1 MGLEKIFANK
11 KKWIIGL
18 CIAEMCVIAIY
29 SIGMLANYSRFYSG
43 LNHFTTILGLLVNLA
58 IFAFAILAIV
68 KENKFWTKVLFITY
82 FSYVLFS
89 NVFSFYS
96 YLNNFDS
103 NNAINICF
111 GLFGFIDSLLVIV
124 IGVLFLFV
132 VSGRLKNKNVVDILI
147 YIRLITVLVLLI
159 IGIVA
164 IATSGAAWY
173 SFFAY
178 IEDIL
183 LTLIF
188 FIAIRY
194 TEASGNSKQ
203 IEVRNENMEE

>member
-1 MGLEKIFANK
+1 MA
-11 KKWIIGL
+11 
-18 CIAEMCVIAIY
+18 
-29 SIGMLANYSRFYSG
+29 SG
-43 LNHFTTILGLLVNLA
+43 T
-58 IFAFAILAIV
+58 
-68 KENKFWTKVLFITY
+68 
-82 FSYVLFS
+82 
-89 NVFSFYS
+89 
-96 YLNNFDS
+96 
-103 NNAINICF
+103 
-111 GLFGFIDSLLVIV
+111 
-124 IGVLFLFV
+124 
-132 VSGRLKNKNVVDILI
+132 LKNKNVVDILI
-147 YIRLITVLVLLI
+147 YIRLITALVLLI